1 MSVLVEAWHLF
12 CWGDKILISAH
23 LLLDTWVKRRI
34 FHSPSS
40 SPPYQTSRDGDMW
53 RSDVLFRQIQPR
65 DRGAYTCTIIG
76 STPSVTLTVVLFVD
90 LGEPVCLLFLSLSIL
105 FSCIFEASLSQFH
118 ANRTVFH
125 TSVCMLACLVR
136 PLICTCTIN
145 FKWASSNGKPA
156 DSNNS
161 WIRYMRVIQLGQID
175 TGSST
180 CSPSV
185 LLSAMETSLK
195 NTNKHP

>member
-1 MSVLVEAWHLF
+1 MSEKDNL
-12 CWGDKILISAH
+12 S
-23 LLLDTWVKRRI
+23 
-34 FHSPSS
+34 
-40 SPPYQTSRDGDMW
+40 
-53 RSDVLFRQIQPR
+53 
-65 DRGAYTCTIIG
+65 
-76 STPSVTLTVVLFVD
+76 LT
-90 LGEPVCLLFLSLSIL
+90 LLFPSLPDIERWGYVAQWRPVSPNSTKGSRGLHLHHHWFNSLSHPDSSTVCRPRWACVSSVPLSIYPI
-105 FSCIFEASLSQFH
+105 SCIFEASLSQFH

-145 FKWASSNGKPA
+145 LKWASSNGKPA

-161 WIRYMRVIQLGQID
+161 WIRYMRVIQLGRID

-185 LLSAMETSLK
+185 LLSAMETSLT